1 MSTDPAK
8 LIAAIR
14 ENAKGFSVLYVE
26 DDPLICREYLT
37 FLGRFFENIRHEPNG
52 EKGLEATLET
62 PFDLVITDIE
72 MPKIDGLSMI
82 EKIKEHC
89 PEISTLLVSAHKDVN
104 YLHRSIQLGVDGY
117 LFKPMEREQTMATLH
132 KVVGKIKME
141 RENLQYRQHL
151 EELVESKTREALQ
164 TYTVDRISGLY
175 SLGKLE
181 QDIFTHS
188 DHTLVLF
195 KIGDFKHLNDTY
207 GYQAGNAVL
216 RQTAQILRRLVND
229 EMNVGYDGLYRTSG
243 THFALL
249 SPAGVQSL
257 EPLVH
262 LIVQHFEATEIV
274 VAGDKMYLEMYA
286 AIVHPGDEL
295 SLSHADFALRQ
306 AEKEGRIVI
315 YRSAEHQTHGNSY
328 KLKCIDTIKRAIVE
342 NRFVPFYQPIIDN
355 TTMRIAKYEAL
366 VRLMTPDG
374 QYLSPMQFLPIAK
387 ETKMY
392 RTITKLI
399 VSSVLNDFRNSE
411 CSVSINLSIDD
422 ISHHPTREFLFQQIA
437 SFPEPHR
444 LVFELLESE
453 GIESYGDIQDFFA
466 ELKKLGCKVA
476 LDDFGSGY
484 SNFEHLAKLNVD
496 YIKFDGSL
504 VETIATDYVSQNIV
518 ELLATFAKRLG
529 IRTIAEYV
537 SNEVLY
543 EKIIS
548 LGVCESQGYL
558 FGTPVPF
565 ERSMKTIRRFEP
577 KLPLQ
582 EAIISAAV

>member
-14 ENAKGFSVLYVE
+14 DNARGLHVLYVE
-26 DDPLICREYLT
+26 DDPLIGREYLT
-37 FLGRFFENIRHEPNG
+37 FLSRFFENIRHESNG
-52 EKGLEATLET
+52 EKGLEAALET

-72 MPKIDGLSMI
+72 MPKFDGLTMI
-82 EKIKEHC
+82 EKIKERY
-89 PEISTLLVSAHKDVN
+89 PDLSTLLVSAHKDVN

-141 RENLQYRQHL
+141 RENVQYRQHL
-151 EELVESKTREALQ
+151 EELVETKTREAIQ
-164 TYTVDRISGLY
+164 TYTFDRISGLY

-181 QDIFTHS
+181 QDIFTYS
-188 DHTLVLF
+188 NHTLVLF

-207 GYQAGNAVL
+207 GYDAGNAVL
-216 RQTAQILRRLVND
+216 QQTASILRRLVND
-229 EMNVGYDGLYRTSG
+229 EMNVEHHGLYRTSG

-274 VAGDKMYLEMYA
+274 VAGEKMYLEMYA

-306 AEKEGRIVI
+306 AEKEGRTVI
-315 YRSAEHQTHGNSY
+315 YRSAEHHNHGNSY

-355 TTMRIAKYEAL
+355 TTMRIVKYEAL
-366 VRLMTPDG
+366 LRLMTPDG
-374 QYLSPMQFLPIAK
+374 QFLSPVQFLPIAK

-392 RTITKLI
+392 RTITKLVI
-399 VSSVLNDFRNSE
+399 ASVLNDFRDSE
-411 CSVSINLSIDD
+411 CSVSINLSIED

-453 GIESYGDIQDFFA
+453 GVESYAEIQNFFA
-466 ELKKLGCKVA
+466 KLKELGCKVA

-504 VETIATDYVSQNIV
+504 IETIATDYVSQSIV
-518 ELLATFAKRLG
+518 ELLTTFAERLG

-537 SNEVLY
+537 SAEALH
-543 EKIIS
+543 ERICS

-558 FGTPVPF
+558 FGAPMPFDPCMKKIRPV
-565 ERSMKTIRRFEP
+565 EP
-577 KLPLQ
+577 KLPVQ

>member
-52 EKGLEATLET
+52 EKGLEAALET

-151 EELVESKTREALQ
+151 EELVESKTREIVHS
-164 TYTVDRISGLY
+164 YNVDSITGLS
-175 SLGKLE
+175 SLSKLE
-181 QDIFTHS
+181 KDLFRHPE
-188 DHTLVLF
+188 HVLVLF
-195 KIGDFKHLNDTY
+195 KIGNFRSLNDLY
-207 GYQAGNAVL
+207 GYDTGNTVL
-216 RQTAQILRRLVND
+216 KQTAEILRHLIED
-229 EMNVGYDGLYRTSG
+229 EIKLKYDGLYRTSG

-249 SPAGVQSL
+249 SSAKITTIES
-257 EPLVH
+257 LVH
-262 LIVQHFEATEIV
+262 LIIQHFESTEINI
-274 VAGDKMYLEMYA
+274 AGHQMYLEMHA
-286 AIVHPGDEL
+286 AIVHPSDQVN
-295 SLSHADFALRQ
+295 LSHADYALRQ
-306 AEKEGRIVI
+306 AEQEGRTIV
-315 YRSAEHQTHGNSY
+315 YRHRKETSSDNVH
-328 KLKCIDTIKRAIVE
+328 KIKCIDTIKRAILD
-342 NRFVPFYQPIIDN
+342 NRVIPYYQPIVDN
-355 TTMRIAKYEAL
+355 KTQTISKYEAL
-366 VRLMTPDG
+366 VRILTPDG
-374 QYLSPMQFLPIAK
+374 EVIVPGSFLSVAK

-392 RTITKLI
+392 RMITKI
-399 VSSVLNDFRNSE
+399 MISSVLDDFRHSE
-411 CSVSINLSIDD
+411 CSVSINLSYQD
-422 ISHHPTREFLFQQIA
+422 ISYRPTRQFIFQQVA
-437 SFPEPHR
+437 SFPEPNR

-453 GIESYGDIQDFFA
+453 GVQSYQEIYDFFS
-466 ELKKLGCKVA
+466 ELKNLGCKVA

-504 VETIATDYVSQNIV
+504 IAKLDVDYVSKNIV
-518 ELLATFAKRLG
+518 EMIAMFSHKMG
-529 IRTIAEYV
+529 IKTIAEFV
-537 SNEVLY
+537 STSSLHNAVVL
-543 EKIIS
+543 IDID
-548 LGVCESQGYL
+548 ESQGYL